1 MARLLTVTRERR
13 LTMRYNPPPN
23 WPAPP
28 PGWVPPPQWSPDPA
42 WPPPPPGWRLWVD
55 DDAPSGQNQTSAL
68 RRVERTS
75 DDVEYFGDDR
85 AWSAS
90 SEQMPHG
97 HVPPPS
103 LPARPTQFAPEDL
116 SAHHLGRAA
125 TIQWDDDNRYD
136 IGTIVAV
143 SADPTSIKIKLSGLE
158 TPVSFSRQPPG
169 DGPVN
174 PRLYLWI

>member
-1 MARLLTVTRERR
+1 
-13 LTMRYNPPPN
+13 MRYNPPPN